1 MSLESPKFELTKSRL
16 DFYDGKPNKVDY
28 DHQCFLA
35 RRLYEFLEPFDV
47 YELEVDILG
56 YQAEELFYGRP
67 SINKAFVDLD
77 RDYFS
82 TYHSLTY
89 SWLLDRDCMLESIEF
104 PEVDM
109 VKINRTDGTIL
120 IKGHYEDERGMT
132 RGTYDVEP
140 TTVADLAVQELVDMS
155 LSTRID
161 GVDYYVLDLY
171 RVAEMSGELIDKIYH
186 IMGMSDFGHIT
197 KTLFAKST
205 RTKDNLLIEMG
216 LWDIVNSRPLMVL

>member
-56 YQAEELFYGRP
+56 YKAEELFYGRP
-67 SINKAFVDLD
+67 SINMAFVDLD

-109 VKINRTDGTIL
+109 VRINRTDGTIL
-120 IKGHYEDERGMT
+120 IKGHYEDERGLS

-140 TTVADLAVQELVDMS
+140 TTIADLAVQELVDMS

-186 IMGMSDFGHIT
+186 IMGMSEFGHIT
-197 KTLFAKST
+197 KTLFAKSM
-205 RTKDNLLIEMG
+205 RTEDTLLIEMG
-216 LWDIVNSRPLMVL
+216 VWDIVNSRALMVL